1 MFGRVFRFFGSIM
14 QKADLKESFV
24 GRNVVSISD
33 FSKAEIEYILNYA
46 DSMVPIAKGE
56 KSGTSLSGKIL
67 STLFFEPSTRTRLS
81 FETAMHRLGG
91 QIIGIT
97 EREGSSL
104 VKGETLAD
112 TIRMVE
118 SYSDV
123 IVLRHPQEGAA
134 RLAAEFSNIPVIN
147 AGDGAGQHPTQT
159 LLDLFTMRK
168 EAGNIKQKNIV
179 FVGDLKYGR
188 TVHSLAHA
196 VSLFGARLNF
206 VAPELLQM
214 PNEVINNLKELGTEP
229 VSSSSLKRII
239 PEADILYVTRIQKER
254 IPDESEYK
262 KVVGSYVIDNKLL
275 ETAKKH
281 LIIMHPLPRVTEIA
295 PEVDH
300 TKHARYFRQAFYGIP
315 VRMALLSLLL
325 GAKL

>member
-1 MFGRVFRFFGSIM
+1 M

-56 KSGTSLSGKIL
+56 KSGTTLSGKIL

-134 RLAAEFSNIPVIN
+134 RMAAEFSNIPVIN

-159 LLDLFTMRK
+159 MLDLFTMRK

-196 VSLFGARLNF
+196 VALFGARLNF

-229 VSSSSLKRII
+229 VSTSSLKRTI

-275 ETAKKH
+275 ETAKKN

-295 PEVDH
+295 PEIDH